1 MIDHVAAGP
10 PGRGRPVPSSNP
22 PDDESTSSTSGT
34 GRRTRRTSKAK
45 DATEQKPAAAGKKP
59 AARARSGEPRKP
71 RTAKKPAETP
81 PAVAVIRADPLH
93 FGEDA
98 YTFTDPEDQ
107 KRSSKSVYI
116 PRGTV
121 ERARAAVAF
130 CKALEYNQPELEGK
144 IPTSLAALFDNA
156 INRVVDQIEAE
167 FNDGQPLR
175 RVYKLR
181 VGPSR
186 SGAARGAAARAQQR
200 AQPESE

>member
-1 MIDHVAAGP
+1 MP
-10 PGRGRPVPSSNP
+10 PRKPA
-22 PDDESTSSTSGT
+22 DDEPTSSASGT
-34 GRRTRRTSKAK
+34 GRRTRRTSSKAK
-45 DATEQKPAAAGKKP
+45 DAAEQTPAAAPKKP
-59 AARARSGEPRKP
+59 AARSRKSP
-71 RTAKKPAETP
+71 AKTPAKKPAETP
-81 PAVAVIRADPLH
+81 PPVTVIRADPLH

-130 CKALEYNQPELEGK
+130 CKALEYNQPELEGT

-186 SGAARGAAARAQQR
+186 TGAARGAATRAQQR
-200 AQPESE
+200 AKPESD